1 MVFSPRFGKAAAN
14 FPHFTRFFDHRQEKY
29 SETLQFFAALDFLWE
44 FRVRSDRIG
53 LMPDSPPL
61 PFDESFHRARFRLVH
76 IEKVAYWRG
85 RVGRADLMDTY
96 DLSAAQASSDFGRYL
111 GLNPDSLRYDLR
123 RRRYFWVPGAKPVLH
138 EPDFARAAEEL
149 LEGESGLAP
158 GEGRILRLGYPL
170 RPVDREIERLVLRA
184 ILLGAKLKMVYGT
197 LGEGGVEPREA
208 APTGLGHDG
217 FRWHF
222 RAWCYRNGEYRD
234 FVLGRVKSVE
244 KEEENDGAE
253 LPPDKAWT
261 KRIVVRSKLNPA
273 LPEEKQAALQ
283 EDFALNRNGVLEWP
297 VREALAHYA
306 RQHLLS
312 LASPCGRGGK
322 WLPWFV
328 EVE

>member
-1 MVFSPRFGKAAAN
+1 
-14 FPHFTRFFDHRQEKY
+14 
-29 SETLQFFAALDFLWE
+29 
-44 FRVRSDRIG
+44 
-53 LMPDSPPL
+53 
-61 PFDESFHRARFRLVH
+61 LVH

-96 DLSAAQASSDFGRYL
+96 DLSAAQASSDFGQYL
-111 GLNPDSLRYDLR
+111 QLNPDALRYDLR

-149 LEGESGLAP
+149 LGAAGGSTGLD
-158 GEGRILRLGYPL
+158 GRILRLGYPL

-184 ILLGAKLKMVYGT
+184 ILLGAKLKMVYGS
-197 LGEGGVEPREA
+197 LGEGGLEPREA
-208 APTGLGHDG
+208 SPTGLGHDG

-222 RAWCYRNGEYRD
+222 RAWCYRNAEYRD
-234 FVLGRVKSVE
+234 FVLGRVKSAGMVE
-244 KEEENDGAE
+244 SEDEGED

-261 KRIVVRSKLNPA
+261 KRVVVRAKLNPE
-273 LPEEKQAALQ
+273 LPEEKQEALR

-306 RQHLLS
+306 KQHLFS
-312 LASPCGRGGK
+312 LASPSGRGGK

-328 EVE
+328 EV

>member
-1 MVFSPRFGKAAAN
+1 MWFAFSGVTLPIQTD
-14 FPHFTRFFDHRQEKY
+14 FPHFTRFFDFRQEEKFA
-29 SETLQFFAALDFLWE
+29 TLHFFAALEILWAI
-44 FRVRSDRIG
+44 RGGTGRMG

-96 DLSAAQASSDFGRYL
+96 DLSAAQASNDFGRYL
-111 GLNPDSLRYDLR
+111 ELNPDSLRYDLR
-123 RRRYFWVPGAKPVLH
+123 RRRYFWVPGAKPILH
-138 EPDFARAAEEL
+138 EPDFGRAVEELLGEGGAGAGRVLRLAYPARAA
-149 LEGESGLAP
+149 
-158 GEGRILRLGYPL
+158 
-170 RPVDREIERLVLRA
+170 DREIERLVLRA
-184 ILLGAKLKMVYGT
+184 VLLGAKLKMVYGT
-197 LGEGGVEPREA
+197 LGDGGPEPREV
-208 APTGLGHDG
+208 APTGFGHDG

-222 RAWCYRNGEYRD
+222 RAWCYRNEAYRD
-234 FVLGRVKSVE
+234 FVLGRVKSTAM
-244 KEEENDGAE
+244 EEPSRGLD

-261 KRIVVRSKLNPA
+261 KQVVVRAKLNPD
-273 LPEEKQAALQ
+273 LPEEKRVALM
-283 EDFALNRNGVLEWP
+283 EDFSLNRDGVLDWP

-328 EVE
+328 EVG